1 MSKKTIVLT
10 SLLLAAIAAPA
21 FAHDAEYA
29 KECSKEGAKISNA
42 HKRDLFLKSC
52 LKRIDMTAFQFSEK
66 AEQCDQNAKNM
77 KLDGKKKD
85 AYLEHC
91 YLEDDTHP
99 SPKQTPHPKM

>member
-1 MSKKTIVLT
+1 MSKNMVVIT
-10 SLLLAAIAAPA
+10 SFLLAAVAAPA

-29 KECSKEGAKISNA
+29 KECSKEGAKISNV
-42 HKRDLFLKSC
+42 HKRDAFLKSC

-77 KLDGKKKD
+77 KLNGKKKD
-85 AYLEHC
+85 EYLKHC

-99 SPKQTPHPKM
+99 NTKQTPHPKM

>member
-1 MSKKTIVLT
+1 MSKNIFVLI
-10 SLLLAAIAAPA
+10 SFLLAAIAAPA

-29 KECSKEGAKISNA
+29 KECSKEAAKISNA
-42 HKRDLFLKSC
+42 HKRDTFLKSC

-99 SPKQTPHPKM
+99 NPKQTPHPKM

>member
-1 MSKKTIVLT
+1 MSNKTIVLT

>member
-52 LKRIDMTAFQFSEK
+52 LKRIDMTAFNLVRK
-66 AEQCDQNAKNM
+66 QNNAIRM
-77 KLDGKKKD
+77 QR
-85 AYLEHC
+85 
-91 YLEDDTHP
+91 T
-99 SPKQTPHPKM
+99 